1 MNFEWGDTKRKL
13 NIKKHG
19 IDFVNAPMIF
29 DSYTLT
35 IEDDRYYY
43 GEERFIT
50 FGILGGRVVVVVHT
64 ENEDSIR
71 IISIRKATKY
81 EEKAYFSKIPD

>member
-1 MNFEWGDTKRKL
+1 MNFEWDDRKRKS
-13 NIKKHG
+13 NIKNHG

-35 IEDDRYYY
+35 IEDDRYDY
-43 GEERFIT
+43 GEERLIT
-50 FGILGGRVVVVVHT
+50 FGILEGRIVVVVHT

-81 EEKAYFSKIPD
+81 EEKEYFSQIPD

>member
-1 MNFEWGDTKRKL
+1 MNFEWDDRKRKS
-13 NIKKHG
+13 NIENHG

-35 IEDDRYYY
+35 IEDDRYDY
-43 GEERFIT
+43 GEERLIT
-50 FGILGGRVVVVVHT
+50 FGILEGRIVVVVHT
-64 ENEDSIR
+64 EDEDLIR

-81 EEKAYFSKIPD
+81 EEKEYFSQIPD

>member
-1 MNFEWGDTKRKL
+1 MNFEWDDGKRRS

-19 IDFVNAPMIF
+19 IDFINAPTIF

-35 IEDDRYYY
+35 IEDDRQDY
-43 GEERFIT
+43 GEERFVT
-50 FGILGGRVVVVVHT
+50 FGILEGRVVVVVHT
-64 ENEDSIR
+64 ESKESMG
-71 IISIRKATKY
+71 IISIRKASKN